1 MAEERLKKS
10 LSPITN
16 MYTKRDIYF
25 QEDDFTLLKGDSFK
39 LLKKIEPKSVDMIF
53 ADPPYFLSSGG
64 VTCQSGKQV
73 SVDKGEWDYSKTIE
87 DRIKYHRKWIAL
99 CREALND
106 NGSIMISST
115 LHSVY
120 AIGVALEL
128 EGYSIINNI
137 IWRKTNPAPNLACRC
152 FTHST
157 ETVIWARKQLT
168 LKKKGKHYFNYEAM
182 KEENGGKQMKDV
194 WDIEDIEPEF
204 FESGTAPK
212 SEKKYG
218 KHPTQ
223 KPMALLVRLI
233 TAASKEG
240 DLILDPFNGSGTT
253 GIVAAH
259 MKRRYIGIDN
269 VIEYL
274 KLSKDRYLSL
284 ETENVL
290 DVKLEA
296 KIAK

>member
-1 MAEERLKKS
+1 
-10 LSPITN
+10 
-16 MYTKRDIYF
+16 MYTKRDVFF
-25 QEDDFTLLKGDSFK
+25 QEDDFILLKGDSFK

-99 CREALND
+99 CREVLKD
-106 NGSIMISST
+106 NGTIMISST

-137 IWRKTNPAPNLACRC
+137 IWKKTNPAPNLACRC

-157 ETVIWARKQLT
+157 ETIIWARKQLT

-194 WDIEDIEPEF
+194 WEFDVEPETI
-204 FESGTAPK
+204 EVGTAPK
-212 SEKKYG
+212 SEKKFG

-223 KPMALLVRLI
+223 KPLALMNRLI
-233 TAASKEG
+233 VSSTKVG
-240 DLILDPFNGSGTT
+240 DVVLDPFCGSGTT
-253 GIVAAH
+253 GVSAI
-259 MKRRYIGIDN
+259 MNKRHFIGLELN
-269 VIEYL
+269 TNYL
-274 KLSKDRYLSL
+274 CLSKKRIIDARG
-284 ETENVL
+284 NQNGRN
-290 DVKLEA
+290 
-296 KIAK
+296 

>member
-1 MAEERLKKS
+1 MDVVMLKKQ
-10 LSPITN
+10 LLPIIN

-25 QEDDFTLLKGDSFK
+25 QEDNFTLLKGDSFK
-39 LLKKIEPKSVDMIF
+39 LLKRIEPKSVDMIF

-64 VTCQSGKQV
+64 ISCQNGKQV
-73 SVDKGEWDYSKTIE
+73 SVNKGEWDYSKTIE

-99 CREALND
+99 CREVLKD
-106 NGSIMISST
+106 NGTIMISST

-157 ETVIWARKQLT
+157 ETIIWARKQLT

-194 WDIEDIEPEF
+194 WEFEEPEII
-204 FESGTAPK
+204 EIATAPK
-212 SEKKYG
+212 SEKKFG

-223 KPMALLVRLI
+223 KPIKLLERLI

-240 DLILDPFNGSGTT
+240 DLILDPFSGSGTT
-253 GIVAAH
+253 GLVAKQL
-259 MKRRYIGIDN
+259 KRKYIGIEIDKEFLELTKN
-269 VIEYL
+269 
-274 KLSKDRYLSL
+274 RYINS
-284 ETENVL
+284 
-290 DVKLEA
+290 
-296 KIAK
+296 